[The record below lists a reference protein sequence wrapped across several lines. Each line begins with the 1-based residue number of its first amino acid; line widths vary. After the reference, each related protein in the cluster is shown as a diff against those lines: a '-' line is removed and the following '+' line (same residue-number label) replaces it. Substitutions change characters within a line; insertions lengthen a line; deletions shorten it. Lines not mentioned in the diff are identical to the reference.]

1 MTGESRKVLLQ
12 SMTTLCSTAL
22 GLVGALTWNDAI
34 KEIIKKF
41 SGSAEGMM
49 PKVIYAVIATLL
61 AIIIVYFMARA
72 TMKASAETTKQQI
85 SEK

>member
-1 MTGESRKVLLQ
+1 
-12 SMTTLCSTAL
+12 
-22 GLVGALTWNDAI
+22 
-34 KEIIKKF
+34 
-41 SGSAEGMM
+41 M